1 MPGESS
7 EEARFSKERFSGLV
21 TVLAFFAALRNYGY
35 VDRLGNSL
43 DEVTALEAIKD
54 AIRDFH
60 TVCLDSKEK
69 CVETKVG
76 GEEIKL
82 RCPEVTAE
90 RLARD
95 FDEFVRAIEGRP
107 GNVIVRITRRIAL
120 EALAEKELLRGAK
133 C

>member
-1 MPGESS
+1 MSESP
-7 EEARFSKERFSGLV
+7 EEIRFPKERFAGLV
-21 TVLAFFAALRNYGY
+21 AVLAFFAALRDYGY

-43 DEVTALEAIKD
+43 DEVTALEAVKD
-54 AIRDFH
+54 AVRDFH
-60 TVCLDSKEK
+60 TLCLDSEEK

-90 RLARD
+90 RLAMD
-95 FDEFVRAIEGRP
+95 FDEFVRAIEGRS
-107 GNVIVRITRRIAL
+107 GSTIVRITRRIAL
-120 EALAEKELLRGAK
+120 EALAEKELLRGTK